1 MVDFSSFL
9 QDGDVVLRRMNHKTD
24 SAVLNIR
31 HNDGRE
37 AVLRIYP
44 HMVTTYQSL
53 TGHKCECL
61 PQVYGTYER
70 EGFFVV
76 EEEYIDGVSLMEMI
90 SGSCRFDAA
99 RTIALSLKIC
109 SALNFLHA
117 SGFLHRDVKPE
128 HVLLTADQKAV
139 LIDLD
144 ASMRILPDKK
154 NDTQLIGTALY
165 AAPEQ
170 FGLTRSDQRADVY
183 AMGIL
188 MNEMLTGEHPTVK
201 RYQEGP
207 LADVIERCIRMNL
220 EERYQ
225 SVDELMQAL
234 KRAGSAVPGKYA
246 QNTSKKDSKKK
257 LVAGICAVVLMLAVL
272 AGVFLMRDS
281 AELPDRGPEGQTV
294 TVDGVEYLQ
303 LYKGE
308 RRLTTYR
315 NFRLGYQF
323 DKLFTEDGTQ
333 VDESWNVY
341 TDSQV
346 GFINGWEESFGGWR
360 VQSEG
365 CDIDARGYLYAE
377 KDGKQ
382 YAIEVIVLGEPMSA
396 YVSVPE
402 LGNLTEGYL
411 QPEHHPSI
419 HEREVIRLTYRK
431 NEPVILYLAAMEG
444 ASNLEMP
451 VCSSALIHI
460 EPFDGADAWDKPV
473 FTMTYENPDGGD
485 ALVEVQSNVGHL
497 IFYFEEE

>member
-1 MVDFSSFL
+1 MNHVEK
-9 QDGDVVLRRMNHKTD
+9 VLRNSGMTLEETLSLKENH
-24 SAVLNIR
+24 
-31 HNDGRE
+31 
-37 AVLRIYP
+37 AVLR
-44 HMVTTYQSL
+44 VQRAD
-53 TGHKCECL
+53 TGSFILRLYRKEIPAYIMLEKEWCKGF
-61 PQVYGTYER
+61 PPVYRTYEE

-76 EEEYIDGVSLMEMI
+76 EEELVEGISLQSYLSAQGTLNEAETKKLTQQVCEVLKELHSRGVI
-90 SGSCRFDAA
+90 
-99 RTIALSLKIC
+99 
-109 SALNFLHA
+109 
-117 SGFLHRDVKPE
+117 HRDIKPE
-128 HVLLTADQKAV
+128 HILLTEDKQ
-139 LIDLD
+139 LYIIDLD
-144 ASMRILPDKK
+144 GTMMIQPEKEQ
-154 NDTQLIGTALY
+154 DTQLIGTVVY

-170 FGLTRSDQRADVY
+170 FGLARSDQRADVY
-183 AMGIL
+183 AIGIL
-188 MNEMLTGEHPTVK
+188 MNEMLTGVHPAVT
-201 RYQEGP
+201 RYQDGP
-207 LADVIERCIRMNL
+207 LADVIERCIRMNPA
-220 EERYQ
+220 ERYQ
-225 SVDELMQAL
+225 TAEELSQVLDAIEV
-234 KRAGSAVPGKYA
+234 RSSAV
-246 QNTSKKDSKKK
+246 SEKKKTGKKK
-257 LVAGICAVVLMLAVL
+257 LLAGICAAAVLLAVI
-272 AGVFLMRDS
+272 AVIFLPGNS
-281 AELPDRGPEGQTV
+281 AELPEEEPPGQTL

-485 ALVEVQSNVGHL
+485 ALVEVKSNVGHL